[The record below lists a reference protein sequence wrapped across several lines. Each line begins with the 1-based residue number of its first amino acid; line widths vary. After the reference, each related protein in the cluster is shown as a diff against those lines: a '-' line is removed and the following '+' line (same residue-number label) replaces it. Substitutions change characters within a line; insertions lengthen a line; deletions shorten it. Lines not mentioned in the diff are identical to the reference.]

1 MLHNLNVYYF
11 TDKFDSK
18 ELNILDKKVDI
29 IYRNYSK
36 NQNLEQIQN
45 LRNFCKIKK
54 KKFFFSNNLKL
65 AIKFDSDG
73 IYIPSFNRTLNFKNL
88 TLPKK
93 FNIIGS
99 AHNII
104 EIKIKQLQGC
114 KTIFIS
120 PIFFNP
126 KNRKYLGISKFNL
139 LTLHTASKI
148 IALGGLNQ
156 KNIKKLRL
164 TRSIGLAGI
173 SLFKK
178 KAPLNL

>member
-45 LRNFCKIKK
+45 LRNYCKIKK

-73 IYIPSFNRTLNFKNL
+73 IYIPSL
-88 TLPKK
+88 
-93 FNIIGS
+93 
-99 AHNII
+99 
-104 EIKIKQLQGC
+104 IKHLIL
-114 KTIFIS
+114 
-120 PIFFNP
+120 
-126 KNRKYLGISKFNL
+126 
-139 LTLHTASKI
+139 KI
-148 IALGGLNQ
+148 
-156 KNIKKLRL
+156 
-164 TRSIGLAGI
+164 
-173 SLFKK
+173 
-178 KAPLNL
+178 